1 MLVPKTTK
9 GCSSGAWHGLM
20 PVMLKGKNER
30 KKDEIYEESETS
42 FLTTS

>member
-9 GCSSGAWHGLM
+9 GGSSGAWHGLI
-20 PVMLKGKNER
+20 PVMLGGKNER